1 MTFRS
6 LGKHIYLAIEKAAS
20 DQVQRRHCVNIRETL
35 EVVIMMNKEELY
47 TFKTRLAIFN
57 SVVEIYKPL
66 IKEYH
71 TSTLMALA

>member
-47 TFKTRLAIFN
+47 TL
-57 SVVEIYKPL
+57 L
-66 IKEYH
+66 KENGAKVPELTDDDLGQVFGGRH
-71 TSTLMALA
+71 